1 LGDDKQQAPR
11 LSFHQDALYA
21 IEDTEKAT
29 IVKKVLL
36 VGGSGMLGSN
46 IVVLNAAFELY
57 PTYLRNRITHPR
69 ALRLDISDRDEVL
82 KRVEA
87 IQPEVIVHAGGMT
100 KPTACEKEP
109 ILAHRVNVEGT
120 AHLVEA
126 ARGIGARFILLS
138 SDLVFDGSAERY
150 DEDSPTH
157 PLSVY
162 GHTKVQGEELVRTGS
177 DDFAIVRTT
186 VMYGWSSRYTES
198 MAEWVLRGLQEDRE
212 RCPEPCPEQGRRV
225 VEGLKMYH
233 DQYRQFIFIN
243 DLVAAIFE
251 LIQYSGLGELNGHH
265 MKETIHIVGPEL
277 LSRYEFAQR
286 LAQTF
291 GLPEA
296 SIRSI
301 PFDSTPQAA
310 FTPKRLR
317 LDTSKATRILKT
329 PMHGINDGL
338 RAMVALAEE
347 GYRGRFNRVF

>member
-1 LGDDKQQAPR
+1 VCVGRHK
-11 LSFHQDALYA
+11 
-21 IEDTEKAT
+21 KAT
-29 IVKKVLL
+29 IVKKMLL
-36 VGGSGMLGSN
+36 VGGSGVLGSN
-46 IVVLNAAFELY
+46 IVVSNPAFELY
-57 PTYLRNRITHPR
+57 PTYLRNRIAHPR
-69 ALRLDISDRDEVL
+69 ALQLDISDRDGVL

-87 IQPEVIVHAGGMT
+87 IKPEVIVHTGGMT

-109 ILAHRVNVEGT
+109 ALAYRVNVEGT

-126 ARGIGARFILLS
+126 ARSVGARFIFLS

-162 GHTKVQGEELVRTGS
+162 GRTKVEGEELVRTGS

-198 MAEWVLRGLQEDRE
+198 MAEWVLRGLQESRE
-212 RCPEPCPEQGRRV
+212 
-225 VEGLKMYH
+225 LNMYH
-233 DQYRQFIFIN
+233 DQYRQFILIN

-251 LIQYSGLGELNGHH
+251 VIDMETPLN
-265 MKETIHIVGPEL
+265 ETILVVGPEL
-277 LSRYEFAQR
+277 LSRYEFAKR

-291 GLPEA
+291 GLSEA

-301 PFDSTPQAA
+301 PFDSVPQAA
-310 FTPKRLR
+310 FTPKRLS
-317 LDTSKATRILKT
+317 LDATKAARILRT
-329 PMHGINDGL
+329 PIRGVDDGL

-347 GYRGRFNRVF
+347 GYRHRFNRIL

>member
-1 LGDDKQQAPR
+1 MTD
-11 LSFHQDALYA
+11 
-21 IEDTEKAT
+21 

-46 IVVLNAAFELY
+46 IVISNPAFDLY
-57 PTYLRNRITHPR
+57 PTYLTNQIAHPR
-69 ALRLDISDRDEVL
+69 ALWLDISDRESVL

-87 IQPEVIVHAGGMT
+87 IRPEVVVYAGGMT
-100 KPTACEKEP
+100 KPTACEKESA
-109 ILAHRVNVEGT
+109 LAHRVNVEGT

-126 ARGIGARFILLS
+126 ARGVGARFIFLS
-138 SDLVFDGSAERY
+138 SDLVFDGNAERY

-162 GHTKVQGEELVRTGS
+162 GHTKVEGEELVRTGS

-198 MAEWVLRGLQEDRE
+198 MAEWVLRELQENRE
-212 RCPEPCPEQGRRV
+212 PH
-225 VEGLKMYH
+225 MYR
-233 DQYRQFIFIN
+233 DQYRQFILIN

-251 LIQYSGLGELNGHH
+251 LIERKDRLN
-265 MKETIHIVGPEL
+265 ETIHVAGPEL
-277 LSRYEFAQR
+277 LSRYEFAKR

-291 GLPEA
+291 GLSEA
-296 SIRSI
+296 NIRSI
-301 PFDSTPQAA
+301 SFESTPQAD

-317 LDTSKATRILKT
+317 LDTTKVTRILRT
-329 PMHGINDGL
+329 PIRGVDDGL

-347 GYRGRFNRVF
+347 GCQDRFNRVF

>member
-1 LGDDKQQAPR
+1 MKR
-11 LSFHQDALYA
+11 
-21 IEDTEKAT
+21 
-29 IVKKVLL
+29 VLL

-46 IVVLNAAFELY
+46 IVVSSSAFDLY

-69 ALRLDISDRDEVL
+69 ALQLNISDRDSVL

-87 IQPEVIVHAGGMT
+87 IQPQVIVHTGGMT
-100 KPTACEKEP
+100 KPAACEEEP
-109 ILAHRVNVEGT
+109 ALAHKVNVEGT

-126 ARGIGARFILLS
+126 ARGIGARFIFLS
-138 SDLVFDGSAERY
+138 SDLIFDGSAERY
-150 DEDSPTH
+150 DEDSLTH

-162 GHTKVQGEELVRTGS
+162 GRNKVEAEELVRTGS

-198 MAEWVLRGLQEDRE
+198 MAEWVLRGLQENRE
-212 RCPEPCPEQGRRV
+212 
-225 VEGLKMYH
+225 LNMYQ
-233 DQYRQFIFIN
+233 DQYRQFILIN
-243 DLVAAIFE
+243 DLVAVIFE
-251 LIQYSGLGELNGHH
+251 LIEMKAPLN
-265 MKETIHIVGPEL
+265 ETILVAGPEL

-296 SIRSI
+296 NIRST

-317 LDTSKATRILKT
+317 LDTSKAARILKT
-329 PMHGINDGL
+329 SMRGIDHGL
-338 RAMVALAEE
+338 RVMVALAEK
-347 GYRGRFNRVF
+347 GYRERFDRFF

>member
-1 LGDDKQQAPR
+1 MKR
-11 LSFHQDALYA
+11 
-21 IEDTEKAT
+21 
-29 IVKKVLL
+29 VLL

-46 IVVLNAAFELY
+46 IVVSNSALELY
-57 PTYLRNRITHPR
+57 PTYLRNHITHPR
-69 ALRLDISDRDEVL
+69 ALQLDISDRDSVL

-109 ILAHRVNVEGT
+109 ALAHRVNVEGT

-126 ARGIGARFILLS
+126 ARGVGARFIFLS

-150 DEDSPTH
+150 DENSLTH

-162 GHTKVQGEELVRTGS
+162 GHNKVEGEELIRTGS
-177 DDFAIVRTT
+177 DDFVIARTT

-198 MAEWVLRGLQEDRE
+198 MAEWVLRGLQESRE
-212 RCPEPCPEQGRRV
+212 RRPEPFGLAQDRP
-225 VEGLKMYH
+225 VEGLSMYH

-251 LIQYSGLGELNGHH
+251 LIEMEDPSN
-265 MKETIHIVGPEL
+265 ETIHVAGPEL

-286 LAQTF
+286 LARTF

-296 SIRSI
+296 NIRST
-301 PFDSTPQAA
+301 PFDSVPQAT
-310 FTPKRLR
+310 FTPKRLG
-317 LDTSKATRILKT
+317 LDTTKAARILRT
-329 PMHGINDGL
+329 PIRGVDDGL
-338 RAMVALAEE
+338 RALVALAEE
-347 GYRGRFNRVF
+347 GYRERFNRFF

>member
-1 LGDDKQQAPR
+1 MKR
-11 LSFHQDALYA
+11 
-21 IEDTEKAT
+21 
-29 IVKKVLL
+29 VLL

-46 IVVLNAAFELY
+46 IVVSNPAFELY
-57 PTYLRNRITHPR
+57 PTYLRNRIAHPR
-69 ALRLDISDRDEVL
+69 ALQLDISDRDSVL

-87 IQPEVIVHAGGMT
+87 IKPEVIVHAAGMT
-100 KPTACEKEP
+100 KPTACEREP
-109 ILAHRVNVEGT
+109 ALAHRVNVEGT

-126 ARGIGARFILLS
+126 ARGVGARFIFLS

-162 GHTKVQGEELVRTGS
+162 GQTKVEGEELVRTGS

-198 MAEWVLRGLQEDRE
+198 MAEWILRGLQEGQE
-212 RCPEPCPEQGRRV
+212 
-225 VEGLKMYH
+225 LNMYR
-233 DQYRQFIFIN
+233 DQYRQFVLIN
-243 DLVAAIFE
+243 DLVATISE
-251 LIQYSGLGELNGHH
+251 LIEMETPLN
-265 MKETIHIVGPEL
+265 ETILVAGPEL

-296 SIRSI
+296 GIRSI
-301 PFDSTPQAA
+301 PFDSAPQAA
-310 FTPKRLR
+310 FTPKRLG
-317 LDTSKATRILKT
+317 LDTTKATRILRT
-329 PMHGINDGL
+329 PICGIDEGL

-347 GYRGRFNRVF
+347 GYRDRFNRVF